1 MPSENVEEDFHCHFF
16 PLSSSL
22 HCLLLIF
29 FSGGGLRS
37 ASFILADNLIS
48 DLIIRPPF
56 HWTLLRA
63 AVFAGSD
70 GRGGGPSAVFEPLQ
84 SLNPLRL
91 SGCIL
96 AAYQCLHLF
105 DRGPLAVNHCPVL
118 DGRCIWRGDVEQG
131 DRARGA
137 GFCIAFVDVWLT
149 DFCMAQLWS
158 FCFCCLFDL
167 CHTNPLVIQSY
178 HLSCTLQGL

>member
-96 AAYQCLHLF
+96 AAYQCLHLTE
-105 DRGPLAVNHCPVL
+105 GPWLSITVPCWM
-118 DGRCIWRGDVEQG
+118 DGAFGVGMSNKVTEQG
-131 DRARGA
+131 ELVSALLLLMSGSQISVWHSC
-137 GFCIAFVDVWLT
+137 GLSVFVVCLT
-149 DFCMAQLWS
+149 SAILIPW
-158 FCFCCLFDL
+158 
-167 CHTNPLVIQSY
+167 
-178 HLSCTLQGL
+178 